1 MRLVSVA
8 TAVLVAVVACQAI
21 WAQVMPATPT
31 FEVVS
36 IRPVAESA
44 GVSLSQLAASVLR
57 ITPTGQLVGRADLKS
72 IIHLAF
78 GAEPYEKV
86 IAEQPSESR
95 SLEERFE
102 IKAVP
107 PQAASAPN
115 RDDVKAMTR
124 HMLEERFGLKVRID
138 TERVSATVLRT
149 IKPGSLGRGLRPAPE
164 GCTPLPAGASPYG
177 DKFAEAY
184 LRSCV
189 LTFFGDRLRGTM
201 TLKDF
206 ALMLSTF
213 ARRPILDRT
222 ELEGMFAIDVAVATA
237 SIIPDPPARL
247 GVPIEQSDAPA
258 FVDAMRDQ
266 MGLSARR
273 ERQPIRL
280 FVVEHVGPLV
290 AN

>member
-1 MRLVSVA
+1 
-8 TAVLVAVVACQAI
+8 
-21 WAQVMPATPT
+21 
-31 FEVVS
+31 
-36 IRPVAESA
+36 
-44 GVSLSQLAASVLR
+44 
-57 ITPTGQLVGRADLKS
+57 
-72 IIHLAF
+72 
-78 GAEPYEKV
+78 
-86 IAEQPSESR
+86 
-95 SLEERFE
+95 
-102 IKAVP
+102 
-107 PQAASAPN
+107 
-115 RDDVKAMTR
+115 
-124 HMLEERFGLKVRID
+124 
-138 TERVSATVLRT
+138 
-149 IKPGSLGRGLRPAPE
+149 
-164 GCTPLPAGASPYG
+164 LPAGASPYG